1 MLMNAHSTIKFEL
14 PGKGNPRVR
23 VAFYPAVPP
32 DAVK

>member
-14 PGKGNPRVR
+14 PGKGDPRVR

-32 DAVK
+32 DAVN